1 MLAIIPARKNSIG
14 IKNKHLRKIK
24 NLTVIDYTF
33 TEVVKSNFIDQ
44 IIFTTNDEKLK
55 KIARNYNID
64 YIINRPHNLCTDNAK
79 MIDVIIHALNFFK
92 SKNHFLPAS
101 FILLQPTSIF
111 RKSYEI
117 DDSIKIYHSKKSKS
131 LISIS
136 ETINSSYEN
145 VQIQKKKFFFFKK
158 KNINRQKIKK
168 NYFINGCIYIRDT
181 NDFLITKKLIK
192 RSNNYLLM
200 SKLNSFE
207 LDEEFDFKII
217 KKIF

>member
-1 MLAIIPARKNSIG
+1 MLAIIPARKNSVG
-14 IKNKHLRKIK
+14 IKNKHLKKIK
-24 NLTVIDYTF
+24 NLKVIDYTF
-33 TEVVKSNFIDQ
+33 KEAVKSNFIDE
-44 IIFTTNDEKLK
+44 IIFTTNDERLK
-55 KIARNYNID
+55 RIAKKYNIN
-64 YIINRPHNLCTDNAK
+64 YIINRPENLCTDNAK
-79 MIDVIIHALNFFK
+79 MSDVIIHALNFFK
-92 SKNHFLPAS
+92 FKNNFLPVS

-117 DDSIKIYHSKKSKS
+117 DDSIKIYHSEKSKS

-145 VQIQKKKFFFFKK
+145 VLIKKKKFFFLKK
-158 KNINRQKIKK
+158 KNIIRQKIKK
-168 NYFINGCIYIRDT
+168 SYFINGSIYIRDT

-200 SKLNSFE
+200 SKFNSFE
-207 LDEEFDFKII
+207 LDEEFDFNII